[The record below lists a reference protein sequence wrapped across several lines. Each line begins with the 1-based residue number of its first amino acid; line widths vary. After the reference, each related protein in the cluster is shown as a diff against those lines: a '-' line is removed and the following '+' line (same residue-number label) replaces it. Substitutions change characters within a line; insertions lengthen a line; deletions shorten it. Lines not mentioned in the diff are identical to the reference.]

1 MNNFNLDRLRA
12 LLGSEINTRRR
23 RQEREHQL
31 QVQCVKWFSQA
42 HPELKGRLF
51 AVPNGG
57 RRDRATGARLKE
69 EGVIAG
75 VADLILLKTNSL
87 HGALLI
93 EMKTAE
99 RNSRQSAAQK
109 EWQHAVTS
117 EDEYKYIVVRS
128 LETFIA
134 AVEDYLKW

>member
-12 LLGSEINTRRR
+12 LLGDDINTRRR

-31 QVQCVKWFSQA
+31 QVQCVKWFCQA
-42 HPELKGRLF
+42 HPELNGRLF

-128 LETFIA
+128 IETFIA